1 MPGKCCKGKGH
12 RKHTPITSKSQRG
25 AFGSAYGA
33 KRAGKGK
40 PAKTP
45 ASIWQMPMGEL
56 RSHLREAGGKKLP
69 KRVRKKR

>member
-1 MPGKCCKGKGH
+1 MPGKCCKGKKA

-33 KRAGKGK
+33 KKSGKGK

-45 ASIWQMPMGEL
+45 ASIWNIPMGEL
-56 RSHLREAGGKKLP
+56 KSHLEEAGGKKLP
-69 KRVRKKR
+69 KKARKRA